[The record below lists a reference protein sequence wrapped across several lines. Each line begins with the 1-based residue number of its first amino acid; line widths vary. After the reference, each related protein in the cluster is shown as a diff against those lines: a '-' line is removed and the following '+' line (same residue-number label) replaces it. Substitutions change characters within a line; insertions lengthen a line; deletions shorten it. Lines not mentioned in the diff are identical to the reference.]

1 MGIVSAV
8 EQLQA
13 MAAKRQY
20 KEAAGQ
26 LEVCHQASQPI
37 ISWNLTSN
45 FLMHSILKNLLQIYE
60 GACSGVKLLLIHPI
74 QLRPRLTGPL
84 CITLTFNSVNHP
96 KYISSKIF

>member
-1 MGIVSAV
+1 MGTVSAV

-37 ISWNLTSN
+37 TRWNLTLN
-45 FLMHSILKNLLQIYE
+45 I
-60 GACSGVKLLLIHPI
+60 
-74 QLRPRLTGPL
+74 
-84 CITLTFNSVNHP
+84 
-96 KYISSKIF
+96 